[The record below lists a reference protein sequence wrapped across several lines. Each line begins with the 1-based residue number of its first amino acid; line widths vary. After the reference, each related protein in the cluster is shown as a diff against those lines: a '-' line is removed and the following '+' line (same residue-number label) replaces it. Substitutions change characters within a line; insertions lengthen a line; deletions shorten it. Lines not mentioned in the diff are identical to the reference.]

1 MRLVLLARANFL
13 DRLDTVAVSI
23 RIDRLDIYQLFF
35 TRLLDLLLDIV
46 LFLDE
51 LLLLLAIGRLRDR
64 WTRNDLFSIL

>member
-1 MRLVLLARANFL
+1 MVLLARANFL

-64 WTRNDLFSIL
+64 

>member
-64 WTRNDLFSIL
+64 